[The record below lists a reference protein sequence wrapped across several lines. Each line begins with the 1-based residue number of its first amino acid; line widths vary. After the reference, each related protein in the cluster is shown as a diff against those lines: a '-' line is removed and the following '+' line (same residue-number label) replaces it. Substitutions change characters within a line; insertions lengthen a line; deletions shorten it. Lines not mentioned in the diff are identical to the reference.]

1 MVNAVPV
8 PNKVP
13 PLGRSYQF
21 NAPALVAA
29 KRVTVP
35 ASQRL
40 PGVVAVILGV
50 TFIVAVTAVRGEVH
64 VPDVAST

>member
-13 PLGRSYQF
+13 PLGTSYHCKV
-21 NAPALVAA
+21 PALVAA
-29 KRVTVP
+29 KRVTLP

-40 PGVVAVILGV
+40 FGVVDVILGV
-50 TFIVAVTAVRGEVH
+50 TFTVAVTAVLGELH
-64 VPDVAST
+64 VPEVAST